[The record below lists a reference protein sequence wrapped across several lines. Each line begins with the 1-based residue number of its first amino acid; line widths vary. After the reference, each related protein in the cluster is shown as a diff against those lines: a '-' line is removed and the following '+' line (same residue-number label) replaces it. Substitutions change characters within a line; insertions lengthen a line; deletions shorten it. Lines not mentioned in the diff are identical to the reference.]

1 MYHCNIRIYFV
12 GCPNQISA
20 KLKEITPFENFT
32 YEFFESDFAEESLI
46 KNSDIIF
53 AD

>member
-1 MYHCNIRIYFV
+1 MYHCHIHFYLTGHPCRVFELI
-12 GCPNQISA
+12 
-20 KLKEITPFENFT
+20 KEISPMENFT